1 MVNKHNLTK
10 RYFEEVWSDHE
21 RINSANTYLLCGFHY
36 GFFEK
41 GIKNIYEAMYNM
53 NNYVGVLLKLDGI
66 KSGEIL
72 DIGCGICSTSIFLAE
87 KYPHINFTG
96 LTLSSNEV
104 EFAQKFIKL
113 KDVKNIRV
121 IKRDYI
127 KTRYPND
134 YFDGIFALESVS
146 YALNKKELIEEIN
159 RILKPSGKLVII
171 DGFRKNIPNN
181 SIIKKIYDFHCKNR
195 GGADLPEIDN
205 FIKLLY
211 KIGFE
216 DIYIKNI
223 SKNIRRHFLIL
234 FIDRFPY
241 IITKF
246 LKISLKGRIKFIEN
260 FNNYFRG
267 IEIFDFFFGLI
278 KICFYYSITALKK

>member
-1 MVNKHNLTK
+1 MESQNKKTSEPFKVNQVKGN
-10 RYFEEVWSDHE
+10 FEEYKDKYICIHP
-21 RINSANTYLLCGFHY
+21 LCSNDWDY
-36 GFFEK
+36 G
-41 GIKNIYEAMYNM
+41 
-53 NNYVGVLLKLDGI
+53 
-66 KSGEIL
+66 
-72 DIGCGICSTSIFLAE
+72 
-87 KYPHINFTG
+87 
-96 LTLSSNEV
+96 
-104 EFAQKFIKL
+104 KL

-146 YALNKKELIEEIN
+146 YAPNKKELIEEIN
-159 RILKPSGKLVII
+159 RILKPGGKLVII

-278 KICFYYSITALKK
+278 KICFYYSYIIVLWIINKLKKFIGIIYVDLRGKSKNQE